1 MSESL
6 MTAVTAARQRS
17 QHIVWSMHRLVTWWP
32 LAILAVWLFMLVF
45 PSVIGRFNPL
55 ALDTYHAF
63 QAPSSQ
69 HWFGTDEYGRDVFSR
84 CIYGLR
90 YSLGASLVISF
101 GGAILGIVVGGLA
114 GMGSK
119 WIDALVMRTTD
130 VFLAFPYLIMAIA
143 IAAAAG
149 PSLKTV
155 TVALL
160 LLWWP
165 SYARMVRGQVLG
177 LRRALFVDGAKSVL
191 TPPWKIFIRHIF
203 PHLVPALSARIS
215 LEVGNVVVAL
225 AGLSFLGLGAQPP
238 TPELGAIIS
247 DGREYIDTAWWIC
260 TLPGIFLLAVVLSS
274 LILSDWIEER
284 IS

>member
-1 MSESL
+1 
-6 MTAVTAARQRS
+6 MTAVTATRQRG
-17 QHIVWSMHRLVTWWP
+17 QAIVWSMHRLATSWP
-32 LAILAVWLFMLVF
+32 LAIIAIWLFLLIF
-45 PSVIGRFNPL
+45 PGVVGRYNPL
-55 ALDTYHAF
+55 TLQINHTF
-63 QAPSSQ
+63 EPPSLQ

-101 GGAILGIVVGGLA
+101 GGAILGIVIGGLA
-114 GMGSK
+114 GMGNK

-130 VFLAFPYLIMAIA
+130 IFLAFPYLIMAIA

-149 PSLKTV
+149 PSLTTV
-155 TVALL
+155 TVTLV

-177 LRRALFVDGAKSVL
+177 LRRSLFVDGAKSVL
-191 TPPWKIFIRHIF
+191 TPRWKIFTNHIL

-238 TPELGAIIS
+238 APELGAIIA
-247 DGREYIDTAWWIC
+247 DGREYIETAWWIC
-260 TLPGIFLLAVVLSS
+260 TLPGIFLIAIVLSS
-274 LILSDWIEER
+274 MFLSDWIEER